1 MLYRKVLN
9 NDELI
14 RRCCF
19 YWMKYKGSLVFFPKD
34 QFVKKANQIFLL
46 GFCEEIVGAWTN
58 LEDED
63 SQKLLKK
70 GLLHANANINK
81 KFFLLY
87 QLRPYLHQKNL
98 HLTSCLLT
106 VFCRYMKMLAA
117 SMLFKSFC
125 DICHFLRVILRSHI
139 FCLFVTAIDWVQFCY
154 MVPISKMKIVAHAI
168 FCWNS
173 NLQKTPMRDDN
184 SPNGQVYG

>member
-1 MLYRKVLN
+1 M
-9 NDELI
+9 
-14 RRCCF
+14 
-19 YWMKYKGSLVFFPKD
+19 
-34 QFVKKANQIFLL
+34 KKANQIFLL

-63 SQKLLKK
+63 SQKLWRRGFCMRMRTSTKS
-70 GLLHANANINK
+70 
-81 KFFLLY
+81 FFLLY
-87 QLRPYLHQKNL
+87 QRRPYLHQKNL

-139 FCLFVTAIDWVQFCY
+139 FCFFATAIDWVQFCY
-154 MVPISKMKIVAHAI
+154 MVPISKMKIVAHWL
-168 FCWNS
+168 FSCHF
-173 NLQKTPMRDDN
+173 LPKF
-184 SPNGQVYG
+184 